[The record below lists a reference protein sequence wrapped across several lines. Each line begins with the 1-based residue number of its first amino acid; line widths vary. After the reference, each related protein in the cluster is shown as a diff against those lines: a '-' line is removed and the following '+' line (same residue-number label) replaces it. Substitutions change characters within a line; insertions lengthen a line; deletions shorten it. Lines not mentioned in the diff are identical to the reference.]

1 MTKSPQ
7 ITPQIT
13 SGRVVYSRTV
23 QPANYESERAEVELA
38 FVVEDG
44 ADAART
50 GAIVAEVLE
59 VARSQVLAAVGPGH
73 KPKSRVARSAGRFSS
88 RESDN

>member
-1 MTKSPQ
+1 MRSRSVAKS
-7 ITPQIT
+7 PQIT

-44 ADAART
+44 TDVVRA
-50 GAIVAEVLE
+50 GAIAGEVLE
-59 VARSQVLAAVGPGH
+59 VARSQVLAAVGPGA
-73 KPKSRVARSAGRFSS
+73 KSKSRAAHLRERFS
-88 RESDN
+88 RD